1 MLKLGNFV
9 ASIIPIEGLKD
20 GYEALKDFA
29 STIHEK
35 YKSQDV
41 LHVADDYLNGFYGK
55 MGSISGNVVHES
67 IANIIKVLYTVENM

>member
-1 MLKLGNFV
+1 MISKRD
-9 ASIIPIEGLKD
+9 SSD
-20 GYEALKDFA
+20 
-29 STIHEK
+29 EK

-55 MGSISGNVVHES
+55 MGSISGKVVPES